1 MPRFFALGAPC
12 AHSHAHPTVLRP
24 ALRRLPVAAACLGMA
39 SAWAQALPAE
49 PSEPP
54 LRLIKGSAPRSTPAG
69 KERDKAMVL
78 RADRSTAQLGK
89 TVSAEGQVELRYGD
103 TLLRTEALQMT
114 EARNEV
120 VAPGEVQI
128 EHLGSQIQGRALRL
142 ELDAFLGELLAP
154 TYRIAQTGGSGQA
167 QRLDFLGEQRLRA
180 DTASYSSCPRV
191 DEQGAPIEPD
201 WELRTDRLELDLAR
215 NEGRAE
221 GAVLRF
227 MGVPLLAAP
236 AFSFPL
242 GDQRRSGWLPPHIG
256 ADNRSGFELAVPYYF
271 NLADNADATLTPF
284 VMTRR
289 GLGAD
294 AEVRG
299 LSAWGAAELQGSWLP
314 HDRVVGDDRWALRLS
329 GQAAPWPGLDLNWAT
344 ERVSDDDYW
353 KDLRRRIAS
362 PTPRLLSSDLQVA
375 QRGGWGAALDWQ
387 AYARVQRWQVLQ
399 TTELG
404 TQIVAP
410 YQRDPQVGLRL
421 SSRGELGLLA
431 GFMPRQHRPRLEGGL
446 ELEFNRFTLPRTA
459 LPGQSPEGERLH
471 ALAHLALPV
480 LDPAWWLIPRL
491 DVNAA
496 AYRVKAPLANGRTR
510 ADRVVP
516 TFSIDA
522 GMAFE
527 RDTALFGRPMLQSLE
542 PRLLF
547 VNTPYRAQENLPNFD
562 SAERDF
568 NVESL
573 YAINP
578 FTGVDRVADA
588 RQLAFG
594 AVSRWLSPQNGEELL
609 RLGLVQRYQFRTQ
622 RLSPVPDSRRF
633 SDMLL
638 TGAAHLRDPWY
649 LDGAVQFNPDNQRS
663 VRSVL
668 RARYNPGP
676 YRTVSLAY
684 RFQRD
689 QSEQLDLAWQWPLA
703 GRQGVSS
710 SGQSCQGRWYSAGR
724 IQYSMRE
731 SRVTDSLLGVEY
743 NSGCWVLRM
752 GVERLST
759 GLSQANTRF
768 LIQLELVGLSRL
780 GANALKVLRDNVPG
794 YRPLASDDGLPATP

>member
-1 MPRFFALGAPC
+1 
-12 AHSHAHPTVLRP
+12 
-24 ALRRLPVAAACLGMA
+24 
-39 SAWAQALPAE
+39 
-49 PSEPP
+49 
-54 LRLIKGSAPRSTPAG
+54 
-69 KERDKAMVL
+69 
-78 RADRSTAQLGK
+78 
-89 TVSAEGQVELRYGD
+89 
-103 TLLRTEALQMT
+103 
-114 EARNEV
+114 
-120 VAPGEVQI
+120 
-128 EHLGSQIQGRALRL
+128 
-142 ELDAFLGELLAP
+142 
-154 TYRIAQTGGSGQA
+154 
-167 QRLDFLGEQRLRA
+167 
-180 DTASYSSCPRV
+180 
-191 DEQGAPIEPD
+191 
-201 WELRTDRLELDLAR
+201 
-215 NEGRAE
+215 
-221 GAVLRF
+221 
-227 MGVPLLAAP
+227 
-236 AFSFPL
+236 
-242 GDQRRSGWLPPHIG
+242 
-256 ADNRSGFELAVPYYF
+256 
-271 NLADNADATLTPF
+271 
-284 VMTRR
+284 MTRR
-289 GLGAD
+289 GLGSD
-294 AEVRG
+294 AELRG
-299 LSAWGAAELQGSWLP
+299 LLPWGSAEAQGSWLP
-314 HDRVVGDDRWALRLS
+314 HDRVRGGDRWAVRLG
-329 GQAAPWPGLDLNWAT
+329 GQAEPVAGLRAQWT
-344 ERVSDDDYW
+344 SERVSDDDYW

-362 PTPRLLSSDLQVA
+362 PTPRLLTSDLQL
-375 QRGGWGAALDWQ
+375 QQTGDWGDALAWQ
-387 AYARVQRWQVLQ
+387 GYARVQRWQVLQ
-399 TTELG
+399 TTEAS

-446 ELEFNRFTLPRTA
+446 ELEFNRFTLPSSA
-459 LPGQSPEGERLH
+459 LPGQTPGGERLH

-480 LDPAWWLIPRL
+480 LDPAWWFIPRL

-496 AYRVKAPLANGRTR
+496 AYRVKTPLMDGRLR
-510 ADRVVP
+510 AQRVVP

-527 RDTALFGRPMLQSLE
+527 RNTVLFGRELLQSLE

-573 YAINP
+573 YATNP
-578 FTGVDRVADA
+578 FTGVDRVSDS
-588 RQLAFG
+588 RQVAFG

-609 RLGLVQRYQFRTQ
+609 RLGVVQRYQFRTQ

-633 SDMLL
+633 SDLLL

-668 RARYNPGP
+668 RARFNPGP
-676 YRTVSLAY
+676 FRTLSLAY

-703 GRQGVSS
+703 GRQAVSA
-710 SGQSCQGRWYSAGR
+710 SGQSCEGRWYSAGR

-731 SRVTDSLLGVEY
+731 SRVTDSLLGLEY

-794 YRPLASDDGLPATP
+794 YRPLASDDGRPAIP